1 MKMKMIHVCIEIIWH
16 SRNESTFDLFR
27 HTTCKWINKRNSS
40 REENRENMKI
50 VKNIR
55 TKDYIRHDFSRS
67 LFHSHLSPRISFYR
81 ENKKGTKR
89 A

>member
-1 MKMKMIHVCIEIIWH
+1 
-16 SRNESTFDLFR
+16 
-27 HTTCKWINKRNSS
+27 
-40 REENRENMKI
+40 MKI

-67 LFHSHLSPRISFYR
+67 LFHSHLSPRIPFYR
-81 ENKKGTKR
+81 ENKKGTKG